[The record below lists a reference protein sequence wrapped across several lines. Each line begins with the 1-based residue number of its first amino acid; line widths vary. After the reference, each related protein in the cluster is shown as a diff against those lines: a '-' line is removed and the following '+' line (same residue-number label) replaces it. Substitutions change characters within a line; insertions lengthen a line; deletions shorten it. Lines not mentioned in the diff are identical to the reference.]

1 MPRPTEK
8 GNAPEVA
15 ATGAS
20 RVQTQ
25 PIKEGFNVSHSTEVA
40 TTSAI
45 ATPDL
50 SVVDGQI
57 TTTSRQIAEHFGKP
71 HKTVLRAIRNLLQEL
86 PEEHQRNFVPMLMAV
101 EVGGGA
107 VRQDPAYR
115 ITRDGF
121 TLLAMGFTGKEAM
134 QWKVAYLTAFNK
146 MEQEL
151 LARTTRPANPALDY
165 DRISPAQ
172 AQDLK
177 ELVEAIVKAGIQSFP
192 ETWAR
197 LHRKFR
203 VNSYLELPAAR
214 FHDARD
220 YLLGKLPEDAPP
232 IDATDAPALVAA
244 RKVAEDYFDA
254 LREAHQQGRAPAFMA
269 EIPPE
274 VLQGLVAKAVMSQRV
289 LTWFD
294 YTTGEMRCKLVP
306 SDASTVSFTKDSYQS
321 IVERIPMDRIPDM
334 LAELTKRVG
343 CHIGA
348 FSQHLRRDR
357 MRVAA

>member
-1 MPRPTEK
+1 MS
-8 GNAPEVA
+8 N
-15 ATGAS
+15 
-20 RVQTQ
+20 
-25 PIKEGFNVSHSTEVA
+25 STEL
-40 TTSAI
+40 TSTSAI
-45 ATPDL
+45 VAPDL

-107 VRQDPAYR
+107 VRQDPVYR

-151 LARTTRPANPALDY
+151 LARTTRSANPAIDY

-177 ELVEAIVKAGIQSFP
+177 ELVHAIVDAGIQSFP

-197 LHRKFR
+197 LHKKFR
-203 VNSYLELPAAR
+203 VNSYLELPAAK
-214 FHDARD
+214 FQDARD
-220 YLLGKLPEDAPP
+220 YLLGKLPEGEPLDV
-232 IDATDAPALVAA
+232 TDGPAMKAA
-244 RKVAEDYFDA
+244 RKTALDYFDA
-254 LREAHQQGRAPAFMA
+254 FREAMKQGKNTAHMDD
-269 EIPPE
+269 IPQE
-274 VLQGLVAKAVMSQRV
+274 VLQGLVASAVMSQRV

-294 YTTGEMRCKLVP
+294 YSTGEMRCKLVP
-306 SDASTVSFTKDSYQS
+306 SDSVTVSFSKDDYNH
-321 IVERIPMDRIPDM
+321 IMEFIPMNRVPDM
-334 LAELTKRVG
+334 LAALQKRVA

-348 FSQHLRRDR
+348 FSEHLQRR
-357 MRVAA
+357 RVVGVATA